1 MDSFE
6 REQFFNLSS
15 QIADLAKRADLTNQR
30 SAVIESNYATRAD
43 VLESR
48 NSLVMWIIGLG
59 LFTQLAPYALK
70 HLFG

>member
-30 SAVIESNYATRAD
+30 LAVIESNYATRAD

>member
-30 SAVIESNYATRAD
+30 LAVIESNYATRAD

-70 HLFG
+70 ALLG